1 MPQGSNLSREEVRT
15 ELIRDRESRQEQS
28 IQETRE
34 GEESESHL
42 GLGSRGVGGLGNR
55 DPARHSLAADCCA
68 GRGH

>member
-34 GEESESHL
+34 GEESESHF
-42 GLGSRGVGGLGNR
+42 GLGSGGVRGLGKR
-55 DPARHSLAADCCA
+55 DPALSLL
-68 GRGH
+68 RR